1 MRRFI
6 FLVFL
11 SIFLW
16 LPPIAKGQKTAEET
30 AEQKMAKIRQ
40 ETEEYA
46 SAKDFSAQDKIV
58 NPEEYIVGP
67 GDELTIFFYGGYT
80 REARLTITP
89 EGSALIPEF
98 GEVYLGQISLKD
110 AKEKILD
117 ALEKRY
123 RNLEISVTLSKV
135 RRLKVS
141 VDGEVNLPGVYTVTS
156 VDRVLEAIKLAGGI
170 TDNGS
175 QRNIQ
180 VLRNGGIIKADL
192 LSFAR
197 TGDNKSNPYLIE
209 GDKIFLLPRQKMIGL
224 IEIYGSVKLPGS
236 YEYVPGDR
244 VVNLVRLAGGLTID
258 ADPGTAELVRFD
270 EASDTTITMYIPLS
284 SAMDDPESEFNLEL
298 LPDDRIFVRAIP
310 DYHRKAQVSVEGEV
324 QFPGIYAIKEDTT
337 TLTDII
343 AQAGGFTAL
352 ASLDEAR
359 MYRAGYEVMNEDE
372 LNRRIKISTDQLSEI
387 ERQYLLLRSDPDQGR
402 VSINFRQLFAS
413 ADSKLDITLKNG
425 DRIIIPT
432 KSNTV
437 RIMGRVLKPGLIT
450 YMENADVGYYV
461 ERSGGFTK
469 SADKGGIRI
478 IKSNSGSIM
487 KPSSKV
493 QIEVGDEIMV
503 PEKKETNWW
512 QVTKDVGLFLANLAT
527 VYIVVD
533 QIVK

>member
-1 MRRFI
+1 
-6 FLVFL
+6 
-11 SIFLW
+11 
-16 LPPIAKGQKTAEET
+16 
-30 AEQKMAKIRQ
+30 
-40 ETEEYA
+40 
-46 SAKDFSAQDKIV
+46 
-58 NPEEYIVGP
+58 
-67 GDELTIFFYGGYT
+67 
-80 REARLTITP
+80 
-89 EGSALIPEF
+89 
-98 GEVYLGQISLKD
+98 
-110 AKEKILD
+110 
-117 ALEKRY
+117 
-123 RNLEISVTLSKV
+123 
-135 RRLKVS
+135 
-141 VDGEVNLPGVYTVTS
+141 
-156 VDRVLEAIKLAGGI
+156 
-170 TDNGS
+170 
-175 QRNIQ
+175 
-180 VLRNGGIIKADL
+180 
-192 LSFAR
+192 
-197 TGDNKSNPYLIE
+197 
-209 GDKIFLLPRQKMIGL
+209 MIGL
-224 IEIYGSVKLPGS
+224 VEIYGSVKLPGG
-236 YEYVPGDR
+236 YEYVMGDR
-244 VVNLVRLAGGLTID
+244 VNDLVRLAGGLTID

-270 EASDTTITMYIPLS
+270 EASDTTITMYISLS

-324 QFPGIYAIKEDTT
+324 EFPGIYAIKEDTT

-372 LNRRIKISTDQLSEI
+372 LNRRIKISTDQLTEI

-402 VSINFRQLFAS
+402 VSINFRQLFATNES
-413 ADSKLDITLKNG
+413 NHDITLKDG
-425 DRIIIPT
+425 DRIIIPK

-450 YMENADVGYYV
+450 YMEDADVDYYV
-461 ERSGGFTK
+461 DRSGGFTK

-478 IKSNSGSIM
+478 IKSTSGSIM